1 MPLEVIC
8 VVNKGR
14 HHVRVLASPERV
26 YKCRALLLRGCSIAV
41 AYVHIAGCI
50 HDCRCTCRP
59 TARLLALLCASC
71 IDTDTV
77 RIDLKGFYCC
87 MA

>member
-1 MPLEVIC
+1 MPSELNI

-26 YKCRALLLRGCSIAV
+26 YKCRALLLRGCNIAV

-50 HDCRCTCRP
+50 HDCRCVTFRP
-59 TARLLALLCASC
+59 TARLLGLIQKDA
-71 IDTDTV
+71 V
-77 RIDLKGFYCC
+77 
-87 MA
+87 